1 MSTTEAAALKQQLKD
16 ERTGFA
22 IVVNKLDT
30 EKKRLESELLEKEL
44 LIRKLSSSGSGT
56 DSNTNNNSNSNN
68 MADNTVNNGSEGED
82 TTSNLSVLICSAN
95 IGNAEPTPE
104 SFSQW
109 VPPNGIINNTISS
122 TKYPIDALTT
132 DSLANNLKELTSS
145 SSDVINTLKT
155 QQSKQFD
162 IICLGMQEAAFVE
175 PKQPSL
181 KRKDSQG
188 NSNVELNK
196 LDTSSS
202 KATTTD
208 VSERSEKDTAIPGIP
223 VLQTGVQPV
232 DDTIQQINDGIVKIE
247 KESKKG
253 SNKIFRKAVKANMIV
268 RGLTTSQSFYKS

>member
-1 MSTTEAAALKQQLKD
+1 
-16 ERTGFA
+16 
-22 IVVNKLDT
+22 
-30 EKKRLESELLEKEL
+30 
-44 LIRKLSSSGSGT
+44 
-56 DSNTNNNSNSNN
+56 
-68 MADNTVNNGSEGED
+68 MADNTVNNGGDDED

-109 VPPNGIINNTISS
+109 VPLNGIMNPTISS
-122 TKYPIDALTT
+122 TKYPVDELTT
-132 DSLANNLKELTSS
+132 DSLANNVKELTTNSK
-145 SSDVINTLKT
+145 DVINTLKT

-202 KATTTD
+202 KPD
-208 VSERSEKDTAIPGIP
+208 FSERSENKDTAIPGIP

-247 KESKKG
+247 KEGKKG

>member
-1 MSTTEAAALKQQLKD
+1 MSTSEAALKQQLKD

-22 IVVNKLDT
+22 IVVNKLDE
-30 EKKRLESELLEKEL
+30 EKKQLQSQLAEKDK

-56 DSNTNNNSNSNN
+56 DSNTNNNSNN
-68 MADNTVNNGSEGED
+68 MADNTVNNPDNEDED
-82 TTSNLSVLICSAN
+82 TTSNLAVLICSAN

-109 VPPNGIINNTISS
+109 VPPNGTINPTISN
-122 TKYPIDALTT
+122 TKYPVDELKT
-132 DSLANNLKELTSS
+132 DSLANNVKELTSN
-145 SSDVINTLKT
+145 SSDVINTLKH
-155 QQSKQFD
+155 QSEKQFD

-175 PKQPSL
+175 PKQPTSL

-188 NSNVELNK
+188 NSNIELNK

-202 KATTTD
+202 KAD

-247 KESKKG
+247 KEGKKG
-253 SNKIFRKAVKANMIV
+253 SNKLFRKAVKANMIV

>member
-1 MSTTEAAALKQQLKD
+1 MSSSAEEALKQQLKD

-30 EKKRLESELLEKEL
+30 EKKRLESELEAKDR

-56 DSNTNNNSNSNN
+56 DSNTNNN
-68 MADNTVNNGSEGED
+68 MADNNTVNNPGNEED
-82 TTSNLSVLICSAN
+82 TTTSNLSILICSAN

-109 VPPNGIINNTISS
+109 VPPNGIINPTISS
-122 TKYPIDALTT
+122 TKYPVDALTT
-132 DSLANNLKELTSS
+132 DSLANNVKELTSS
-145 SSDVINTLKT
+145 SSDVINTLKS

-188 NSNVELNK
+188 NSTHNVELNK

-202 KATTTD
+202 KAE

-253 SNKIFRKAVKANMIV
+253 SNKLFRKAVKANMIV

>member
-1 MSTTEAAALKQQLKD
+1 MSSAEAALKQQLKD

-30 EKKRLESELLEKEL
+30 EKKQLQSELIEKDR

-56 DSNTNNNSNSNN
+56 DSNTNNNNSAN
-68 MADNTVNNGSEGED
+68 MADSTANNDKDED
-82 TTSNLSVLICSAN
+82 TTTSNLSVLICSAN

-109 VPPNGIINNTISS
+109 VPPNGIINPTISS

-132 DSLANNLKELTSS
+132 DSLANNVKELTSS

-155 QQSKQFD
+155 QSEKQFD

-202 KATTTD
+202 KATTTND

>member
-1 MSTTEAAALKQQLKD
+1 MSTAEEALKQQLKD

-30 EKKRLESELLEKEL
+30 EKKRLESELEEKDK

-56 DSNTNNNSNSNN
+56 DSNTNNNNSSN
-68 MADNTVNNGSEGED
+68 MADNTTNNDKDEED
-82 TTSNLSVLICSAN
+82 TTTSNLSVLICSAN

-109 VPPNGIINNTISS
+109 VPPNGIINPTISS

-188 NSNVELNK
+188 NSNVDLKN

-202 KATTTD
+202 KAD
-208 VSERSEKDTAIPGIP
+208 VSERSNNEKDTAIPGIP

>member
-1 MSTTEAAALKQQLKD
+1 MSTAEEALKQQLKD

-30 EKKRLESELLEKEL
+30 EKKRLESELEAKDK

-56 DSNTNNNSNSNN
+56 DSNINNNNSAN
-68 MADNTVNNGSEGED
+68 MADNTTNNDKDEED
-82 TTSNLSVLICSAN
+82 TTTSNLSVLICSAN

-109 VPPNGIINNTISS
+109 VPPNGIINPTISS
-122 TKYPIDALTT
+122 TKYPVDALTT
-132 DSLANNLKELTSS
+132 DSLANNVKELTTNSK
-145 SSDVINTLKT
+145 DVINTLKT
-155 QQSKQFD
+155 QSEKQYD

-181 KRKDSQG
+181 KRKGSQG

-202 KATTTD
+202 KAD
-208 VSERSEKDTAIPGIP
+208 VSERSENKDTAIPGIP